1 MPSVFPN
8 GIEAVVKKTGWPI
21 VAHNRYW
28 SNDTDYAT
36 QVSVRGAQL
45 YVHTYSVVS
54 STLVFTSDIK
64 FGSYVHLCSLG
75 VHIKVTVC

>member
-36 QVSVRGAQL
+36 QVSVRGAQS
-45 YVHTYSVVS
+45 YSVVS
-54 STLVFTSDIK
+54 SISVFASDIK
-64 FGSYVHLCSLG
+64 FGSYAHLCSLG
-75 VHIKVTVC
+75 VYLVVYGFIL

>member
-28 SNDTDYAT
+28 ANDTDYAT
-36 QVSVRGAQL
+36 QVSARGTQSYVR
-45 YVHTYSVVS
+45 TCSVVS
-54 STLVFTSDIK
+54 STSVLQGTSSLAAAFTCAVLVCI
-64 FGSYVHLCSLG
+64 
-75 VHIKVTVC
+75 